1 MKPLL
6 TIFLLTVVVS
16 SACSGLPDNQQ
27 TPTVE
32 AIISPTPT
40 ETLSPS
46 STPTETSAPS
56 LTPSVTAIIATSP
69 PVMIATVPSVPTIAQ
84 PTVPA
89 APTETPA
96 PYTYI
101 IQANDT
107 LGYILQLQP
116 WGYPPFDPSV
126 IAEVVRLN
134 GLRSADF
141 LPPPGSELLI
151 PRRTP
156 TPIPQ
161 GIELTLA
168 ADATLGVGTRIGS
181 VALPQGAQ
189 PGCHIVQE
197 GQTIVGIAD
206 IYNTTLE
213 IISQLNQNLNWTG
226 CRFDQYSGGPNCRP
240 LIRLN
245 DCINVPLPT
254 STPVPSPTPSGSETP
269 TPTPTFAAPRLIFP
283 PDGAIAPPGVFTIQ
297 WASVGVLGPQDAYL
311 LELQD
316 RTDGRSWLQV
326 TRDTSIR
333 LPESMIPRSGQ
344 THLMQWRVTVARADA
359 SGAYSYL
366 GGQGDWRSFQ
376 WQSR

>member
-1 MKPLL
+1 MKAPALL
-6 TIFLLTVVVS
+6 ALALLAL
-16 SACSGLPDNQQ
+16 SACSGLPDGQQ
-27 TPTVE
+27 TPTAE
-32 AIISPTPT
+32 AILSPTPSA
-40 ETLSPS
+40 TLSP
-46 STPTETSAPS
+46 TMPPTATDAPY
-56 LTPSVTAIIATSP
+56 LTPSVTAIVATSA
-69 PVMIATVPSVPTIAQ
+69 PVMVATVPSVPTITQ
-84 PTVPA
+84 PTAPS
-89 APTETPA
+89 APTETPG
-96 PYTYI
+96 PYTYV

-116 WGYPPFDPSV
+116 WSYPPFDPGV

-134 GLRSADF
+134 GLNSADF
-141 LPPPGSELLI
+141 LPPPGTELLI
-151 PRRTP
+151 PRQTA

-161 GIELTLA
+161 GIELTLV

-189 PGCHIVQE
+189 AGCHIVQE
-197 GQTIVGIAD
+197 GETIVEIAD

-226 CRFDQYSGGPNCRP
+226 CQFDQYSGGPSCSP
-240 LIRLN
+240 LIRLD

-254 STPVPSPTPSGSETP
+254 STPVPSATPSGSETP
-269 TPTPTFAAPRLIFP
+269 TPTPTFAPPRQVFP
-283 PDGAIAPPGVFTIQ
+283 PDGAISPPGVFTIQ
-297 WASVGVLGPQDAYL
+297 WASVGLLGPNDVYL

-333 LPESMIPRSGQ
+333 LPESMIPTDGQ
-344 THLMQWRVTVARADA
+344 THTMQWRVTVAQADA
-359 SGAYSYL
+359 NGVYSYL
-366 GGQGDWRSFQ
+366 GGIGEWRSFQ

>member
-6 TIFLLTVVVS
+6 TFLVLAAIAS

-27 TPTVE
+27 TPTIE
-32 AIISPTPT
+32 AIVSATPT

-46 STPTETSAPS
+46 AMPTETNAPT
-56 LTPSVTAIIATSP
+56 LTPSVTAIIVISP
-69 PVMIATVPSVPTIAQ
+69 PAVIATVPSLPTISQ
-84 PTVPA
+84 PT
-89 APTETPA
+89 APPSSTETPA
-96 PYTYI
+96 PYSYI
-101 IQANDT
+101 IQPNDT

-134 GLRSADF
+134 NLRNADF

-151 PRRTP
+151 PRRTS

-189 PGCHIVQE
+189 PGCHTVRE
-197 GQTIVGIAD
+197 GQTIVEIAD

-254 STPVPSPTPSGSETP
+254 STPMPSPTPSGSETP
-269 TPTPTFAAPRLIFP
+269 TPTPTFAAPRLVFP

-316 RTDGRSWLQV
+316 RTDGRTWLQV

-333 LPESMIPRSGQ
+333 LPEAMIPTSGQ
-344 THLMQWRVTVARADA
+344 AHIMQWRVTVARADDN
-359 SGAYSYL
+359 GVYSYL
-366 GGQGDWRSFQ
+366 GGVGEWRSFQ